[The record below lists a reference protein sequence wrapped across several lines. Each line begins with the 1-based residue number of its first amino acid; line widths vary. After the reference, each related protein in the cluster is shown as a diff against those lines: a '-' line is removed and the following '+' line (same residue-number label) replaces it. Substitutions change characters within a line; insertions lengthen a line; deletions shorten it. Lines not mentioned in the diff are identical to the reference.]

1 MRRLLRLG
9 RSGLIS
15 GLPSPGPCTAC
26 FVDARPKHKV
36 LDRVVWLGLLANV
49 VMGRAPPLDDT
60 TGFWPSFSLPRARH
74 APNETMAAAAALCR
88 SPSLLCRRHLLI
100 RLLSTHT
107 HTQLQAPPP
116 TPTTPADLSRL
127 KSSIR
132 DAATT
137 PDALAAL
144 FLSALPH
151 PAFLAD
157 RPLFALSVRRLA
169 SAGRRDLVAS
179 ILSSSLTALPSPHP
193 SEGFLIR
200 LIALYSAAAMP
211 DHSLTAFR
219 LVKPPS
225 DRALSALLSAYHDN
239 RLYDR
244 VVQAFNTLPAELG
257 IKPGLVSHNVL
268 LKTLVASGDLAAAR
282 VLFDE
287 MPHTAGVQPDIVSC
301 NEILKGY
308 LNTGDDA
315 AFDQLLKE
323 IAGPERHFKPNV
335 GTYNLRMTLL
345 CARGRSFEAE
355 ELLDAMGAR
364 GVPPNRAC
372 FNTVIKGLCN
382 EGEVGAAMALFRKMP
397 EVPRQNGTGVSPNF
411 ETYIMLL
418 EALVN
423 KGVFDP
429 AMEICK
435 ECLRN
440 KWAPPFQAVKGLVQG
455 LLKSRQAKRGKEVL
469 MAMRKVVKGDA
480 KAEWMKV
487 EAQLSLLLADKKA

>member
-1 MRRLLRLG
+1 
-9 RSGLIS
+9 
-15 GLPSPGPCTAC
+15 
-26 FVDARPKHKV
+26 
-36 LDRVVWLGLLANV
+36 
-49 VMGRAPPLDDT
+49 
-60 TGFWPSFSLPRARH
+60 
-74 APNETMAAAAALCR
+74 MAAAAALCR
-88 SPSLLCRRHLLI
+88 SPSLLSRRHLLL
-100 RLLSTHT
+100 RLLSTQT
-107 HTQLQAPPP
+107 HTQ

-127 KSSIR
+127 KASIR

-137 PDALAAL
+137 PDAIAAL

-179 ILSSSLTALPSPHP
+179 VLSSSLTALPSPHP

-200 LIALYSAAAMP
+200 LIGLYSAAAMP
-211 DHSLTAFR
+211 DHSLAAFR
-219 LVKPPS
+219 LVNPPS

-244 VVQAFNTLPAELG
+244 VLQAFNTLPAELA

-268 LKTLVASGDLAAAR
+268 LKTLVATGDLAAAR
-282 VLFDE
+282 ALFDE
-287 MPHTAGVQPDIVSC
+287 MPEKAGVHPDIVSC

-308 LNTGDDA
+308 LSTGDDA

-323 IAGPERHFKPNV
+323 ITERRLKPSV
-335 GTYNLRMTLL
+335 GTYNLRMALL
-345 CARGRSFEAE
+345 CARERSFEAQ
-355 ELLDAMGAR
+355 ELVDAMGAK
-364 GVPPNRAC
+364 GVAPNRAS

-382 EGEVGAAMALFRKMP
+382 EGEVGAAMALFRRMP
-397 EVPRQNGTGVSPNF
+397 QVPRQNGTGVSPNF

-423 KGVFDP
+423 KRLFDT
-429 AMEICK
+429 ASEVCK

-440 KWAPPFQAVKGLVQG
+440 KWALPFQAVKALVQG
-455 LLKSRQAKRGKEVL
+455 LLKSRKAKQANEVL
-469 MAMRKVVKGDA
+469 VAMRKAVKGDA
-480 KAEWMKV
+480 KQEWIKV
-487 EAQLSLLLADKKA
+487 EAHFQSVLDANKA

>member
-1 MRRLLRLG
+1 M
-9 RSGLIS
+9 
-15 GLPSPGPCTAC
+15 A
-26 FVDARPKHKV
+26 
-36 LDRVVWLGLLANV
+36 
-49 VMGRAPPLDDT
+49 
-60 TGFWPSFSLPRARH
+60 
-74 APNETMAAAAALCR
+74 AAAAALCRR

-100 RLLSTHT
+100 RLLSSQ
-107 HTQLQAPPP
+107 TQLQAPPPP

-132 DAATT
+132 DAATK

-144 FLSALPH
+144 FLSGLPH

-157 RPLFALSVRRLA
+157 RPLFALSVHRLA

-200 LIALYSAAAMP
+200 LICLYSAAGMP

-225 DRALSALLSAYHDN
+225 ERALSALLSAYHDN

-244 VVQAFNTLPAELG
+244 VVEAFNTLPADLA
-257 IKPGLVSHNVL
+257 IKPGIVSHNVL
-268 LKTLVASGDLAAAR
+268 LKTLVASGDLTAAR
-282 VLFDE
+282 KVFDE
-287 MPHTAGVQPDIVSC
+287 MPDRAGVQPDIISC

-308 LNTGDDA
+308 LNAGDDA

-323 IAGPERHFKPNV
+323 ITKRHLKPNV
-335 GTYNLRMTLL
+335 GTYNLRMALL
-345 CARGRSFEAE
+345 CARGRSFEAQ
-355 ELLDAMGAR
+355 ELLDAMGAK
-364 GVPPNRAC
+364 GVPPNRAI

-382 EGEVGAAMALFRKMP
+382 EGEVGAAMALFREMR
-397 EVPRQNGTGVSPNF
+397 EVPRQNGRGVSPNF

-423 KGVFDP
+423 KSVFDP
-429 AMEICK
+429 ALEVCK

-455 LLKSRQAKRGKEVL
+455 LLKSRKAKQAKEVL
-469 MAMRKVVKGDA
+469 TAMRKAVKGDA
-480 KAEWMKV
+480 KEEWVKV
-487 EAQLSLLLADKKA
+487 EAQFQLVLADKKA

>member
-1 MRRLLRLG
+1 
-9 RSGLIS
+9 
-15 GLPSPGPCTAC
+15 
-26 FVDARPKHKV
+26 
-36 LDRVVWLGLLANV
+36 
-49 VMGRAPPLDDT
+49 
-60 TGFWPSFSLPRARH
+60 
-74 APNETMAAAAALCR
+74 MAAAAALCR
-88 SPSLLCRRHLLI
+88 SSSLLCRRRLLI
-100 RLLSTHT
+100 RLLSTQ
-107 HTQLQAPPP
+107 TQLQAPP
-116 TPTTPADLSRL
+116 TLTTPADLSRL

-137 PDALAAL
+137 PDALANL
-144 FLSALPH
+144 FLSGLPH
-151 PAFLAD
+151 PAFLGD
-157 RPLFALSVRRLA
+157 RPLFALTVHRLA

-193 SEGFLIR
+193 SEGFLLR
-200 LIALYSAAAMP
+200 LISLYSAAGMT

-244 VVQAFNTLPAELG
+244 AVRAFNTLPAELA

-268 LKTLVASGDLAAAR
+268 IKTLVASGDVAAAR
-282 VLFDE
+282 TVFDE
-287 MPHTAGVQPDIVSC
+287 MPDKAGVHPDIVSC
-301 NEILKGY
+301 NEILRGY
-308 LNTGDDA
+308 LNTGDHA
-315 AFDQLLKE
+315 AFDQLLEE
-323 IAGPERHFKPNV
+323 ITGPKRRLKPNV
-335 GTYNLRMTLL
+335 GTYNLRMALL
-345 CARGRSFEAE
+345 CAKGRGFEAE
-355 ELLDAMGAR
+355 ELLDAMVAK
-364 GVPPNRAC
+364 GVLPNRAS

-423 KGVFDP
+423 KSVFDP
-429 AMEICK
+429 ALEVCR

-440 KWAPPFQAVKGLVQG
+440 KWAPPFQAVKGLVHG
-455 LLKSRQAKRGKEVL
+455 LLKSRKAKQAKELL

-480 KAEWMKV
+480 KEEWMKA
-487 EAQLSLLLADKKA
+487 EAQFQLVLADKKA

>member
-1 MRRLLRLG
+1 M
-9 RSGLIS
+9 
-15 GLPSPGPCTAC
+15 A
-26 FVDARPKHKV
+26 A
-36 LDRVVWLGLLANV
+36 
-49 VMGRAPPLDDT
+49 
-60 TGFWPSFSLPRARH
+60 
-74 APNETMAAAAALCR
+74 AAAAALCR

-100 RLLSTHT
+100 RLLST

-179 ILSSSLTALPSPHP
+179 ILSSSLTALPSRHP

-268 LKTLVASGDLAAAR
+268 LKTLVASGDIAAAR
-282 VLFDE
+282 ALFDE

-323 IAGPERHFKPNV
+323 IAGPERHLKPNV